1 MQLEWQVLVQSRHH
15 KSHFCL
21 EWLYHLY
28 NIWHCLFFDPASPPP
43 PKKKIPLNGGKRRK
57 KTLMRTR
64 GAVCIDFQYVKW
76 DLVQRRVVRIYMVLS
91 TFYILDKRKHSSHI
105 IITILKKKYKIRQW
119 IINILLLP
127 PQNPPVCDVWCVC
140 VCVCVCSVAHMCMYR
155 HWRMAWIMDGGVNRK
170 RKAPE
175 LSECERVHVCP
186 AGSVQADIQRRQ
198 MGNYQAA
205 AWRVFATVR
214 NTNASVL
221 SADSAAEELAR

>member
-1 MQLEWQVLVQSRHH
+1 MALSIFWS
-15 KSHFCL
+15 C
-21 EWLYHLY
+21 
-28 NIWHCLFFDPASPPP
+28 APPP
-43 PKKKIPLNGGKRRK
+43 SNKKIPPNGGKRRK
-57 KTLMRTR
+57 KTLTTTR
-64 GAVCIDFQYVKW
+64 GPGCIDFQYVKW

-91 TFYILDKRKHSSHI
+91 TFYSLDKRKHSSHI

-127 PQNPPVCDVWCVC
+127 PQNPPVCDVWR